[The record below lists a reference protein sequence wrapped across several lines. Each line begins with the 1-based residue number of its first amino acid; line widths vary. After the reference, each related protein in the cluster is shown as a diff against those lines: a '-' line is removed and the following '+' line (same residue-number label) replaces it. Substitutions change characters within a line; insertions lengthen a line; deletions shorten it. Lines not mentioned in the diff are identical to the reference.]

1 LNLELL
7 EERTLFSSSAGLGAS
22 FLAIAPLANS
32 AMLRVSEP
40 PTTTSGSVLS
50 GDAKAR
56 DPAVTGVPT
65 ESGSETYITGTGNT
79 SAAGDSNS
87 STAGQSTGSE
97 EDEYPIP
104 PTKGPSPHADTPA
117 RPTQTAVLLPLKD
130 SSLGFVPTLMTL
142 ADGAVQL
149 PQAIASV
156 KSDSTPDAKVGP
168 AVAGPN
174 AATNSFHRNDALDM
188 HMLLDV
194 GLQHRARA
202 EANVAGS
209 ELTSE
214 SVSALSTDE
223 KIAIQPLQRV
233 MESDDSGHTEV
244 ITLKRDALAYSSP
257 RAVEDQAGAA
267 RPAIISYETAEPTA
281 PIAEMEESDVDSS
294 WFETWIKPVGVFLI
308 VVGLPFS
315 WRFVA
320 PKLDHSERP
329 RLRHS

>member
-32 AMLRVSEP
+32 AMLRLSEP
-40 PTTTSGSVLS
+40 ATTTSGSVLS
-50 GDAKAR
+50 GDANASG
-56 DPAVTGVPT
+56 PAVTGT
-65 ESGSETYITGTGNT
+65 GSGSETYITGTGNT
-79 SAAGDSNS
+79 SATGDSNP

-142 ADGAVQL
+142 PDGAVQL

-156 KSDSTPDAKVGP
+156 KSDLAPNSKVGS
-168 AVAGPN
+168 PN
-174 AATNSFHRNDALDM
+174 AATNSFHRNDTLDM

-194 GLQHRARA
+194 GLQSRRAGTRA
-202 EANVAGS
+202 QASAEGR

-223 KIAIQPLQRV
+223 NIAIQPLQRV
-233 MESDDSGHTEV
+233 DDSGHIEV
-244 ITLKRDALAYSSP
+244 TTLKRDILPDSSP
-257 RAVEDQAGAA
+257 RAVEDQAGAV
-267 RPAIISYETAEPTA
+267 RPAIISYETTEPAA
-281 PIAEMEESDVDSS
+281 PVAEMEESAVDST

-308 VVGLPFS
+308 VVGFPFS

-320 PKLDHSERP
+320 PKLDHSDRP

>member
-1 LNLELL
+1 
-7 EERTLFSSSAGLGAS
+7 
-22 FLAIAPLANS
+22 
-32 AMLRVSEP
+32 MLRLSEP
-40 PTTTSGSVLS
+40 ATTASGSVLS
-50 GDAKAR
+50 GDSKASGTTL
-56 DPAVTGVPT
+56 TGT
-65 ESGSETYITGTGNT
+65 NGSETYITGTGNT
-79 SAAGDSNS
+79 SATGDSNS

-149 PQAIASV
+149 PQGIALV
-156 KSDSTPDAKVGP
+156 KSDLAPDSKVGP

-174 AATNSFHRNDALDM
+174 AATNSFQRHDALDM

-194 GLQHRARA
+194 GLQHRARGQASA
-202 EANVAGS
+202 EGS
-209 ELTSE
+209 ELTGE
-214 SVSALSTDE
+214 SISAISTDE
-223 KIAIQPLQRV
+223 KIAIQPLLRV
-233 MESDDSGHTEV
+233 MESDDLGHTEV
-244 ITLKRDALAYSSP
+244 TTLKRDALADRSP

-267 RPAIISYETAEPTA
+267 RPAIISYETTEPTA
-281 PIAEMEESDVDSS
+281 PVAEMEKSDVDST

-320 PKLDHSERP
+320 PKLEHSDRP
-329 RLRHS
+329 RLRHL